1 MSAKIRNNYKRL
13 FPQQAIFLIGL
24 KMILRNFLEKKTL
37 VSIADQICK
46 EPYIDINIKKKIFEN
61 YKWETILKGE
71 NIFKNI
77 IRIKNQSNI
86 TKLPHFENGSW
97 WVQGLSASLPVF
109 LISTIFKT
117 NKRKVT
123 VLDVEAAPGGKSFQ
137 IIDLGFKVKS
147 IEISKKRVLTF
158 NSNLNR
164 LNISSE
170 IINEDFLNFKINKK
184 FDCVLIDAPCSGSGL
199 MQKKPEILVLKKDIS
214 NLVEQK
220 KNATKSFQ
228 PS

>member
-109 LISTIFKT
+109 FLISTIFKT
-117 NKRKVT
+117 NKK
-123 VLDVEAAPGGKSFQ
+123 KS
-137 IIDLGFKVKS
+137 D
-147 IEISKKRVLTF
+147 
-158 NSNLNR
+158 
-164 LNISSE
+164 
-170 IINEDFLNFKINKK
+170 
-184 FDCVLIDAPCSGSGL
+184 
-199 MQKKPEILVLKKDIS
+199 
-214 NLVEQK
+214 
-220 KNATKSFQ
+220 SFRC
-228 PS
+228 